1 MKIFDTNDAMAV
13 LWELVSPI
21 SEKIPVYRE
30 IMDED
35 KNSVP
40 QSYLLIRE
48 GITDSPRIYGD
59 GQAMR
64 RMNNATLI
72 LISNSTGSRSNDIH
86 NKNRAIVKELLDK
99 EGVSYKGYNLGYN
112 ESLKQSEYSWSVS
125 FIYGTQ

>member
-1 MKIFDTNDAMAV
+1 MKIFDTNDAMAA

-35 KNSVP
+35 ENSVP

-48 GITDSPRIYGD
+48 GITDSPRLYGD

-72 LISNSTGSRSNDIH
+72 LVSNSTGSRSNDVH

-99 EGVSYKGYNLGYN
+99 EGVSYTGYNHGYN
-112 ESLKQSEYSWSVS
+112 ETLKQSE
-125 FIYGTQ
+125 